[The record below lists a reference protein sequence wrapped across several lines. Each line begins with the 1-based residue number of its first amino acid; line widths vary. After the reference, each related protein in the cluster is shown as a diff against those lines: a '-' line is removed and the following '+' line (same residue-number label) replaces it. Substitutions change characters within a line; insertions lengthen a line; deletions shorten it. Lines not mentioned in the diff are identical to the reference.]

1 MPPMVL
7 EPTSTF
13 APVVEAAAK
22 KIVSELQDMEVSSS
36 VGVGTVSKARAAAL
50 NTNSR
55 QDCIPCLACKSIL
68 LSQCQYITRS

>member
-7 EPTSTF
+7 GPTSTF

-36 VGVGTVSKARAAAL
+36 VQG
-50 NTNSR
+50 
-55 QDCIPCLACKSIL
+55 IH
-68 LSQCQYITRS
+68 